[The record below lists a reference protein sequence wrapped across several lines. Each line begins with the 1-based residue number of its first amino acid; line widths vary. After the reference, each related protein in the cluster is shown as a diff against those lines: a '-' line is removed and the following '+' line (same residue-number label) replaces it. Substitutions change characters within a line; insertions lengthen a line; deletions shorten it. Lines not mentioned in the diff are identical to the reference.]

1 MFCQLIVFYWF
12 RLFTNSSWQKSL
24 GLWSASW
31 VLLRIKIYW
40 LILGGMNPNENIEET
55 ASWQIWTWRMLK
67 KDNLEWRKL
76 SFDWFRL
83 VLIRIR
89 IWDLKRMLKRNYL
102 EWRKLSSLRDSVQS
116 SHAHLWNHC
125 IYYIL
130 DICIYIYYTPF
141 KTFLLKGISLVCSCG
156 INHNHHHW
164 KKCCSLG
171 KFCLSNSCLEGL

>member
-1 MFCQLIVFYWF
+1 MRWGKERRERDTHWSDSCVWFLLVLDDWFVSIVFYWF

-67 KDNLEWRKL
+67 KDN
-76 SFDWFRL
+76 
-83 VLIRIR
+83 
-89 IWDLKRMLKRNYL
+89 L